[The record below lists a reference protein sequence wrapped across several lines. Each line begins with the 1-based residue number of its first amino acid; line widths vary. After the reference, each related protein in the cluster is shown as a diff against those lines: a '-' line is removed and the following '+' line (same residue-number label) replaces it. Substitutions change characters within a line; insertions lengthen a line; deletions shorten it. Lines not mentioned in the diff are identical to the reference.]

1 MKTYKVRVWE
11 EDCGSFI
18 FTGVEASNKN
28 EACARSISDY
38 ILLVEETEIKGLNAT
53 AYLEI

>member
-38 ILLVEETEIKGLNAT
+38 MLLVEETEIKGLSAT